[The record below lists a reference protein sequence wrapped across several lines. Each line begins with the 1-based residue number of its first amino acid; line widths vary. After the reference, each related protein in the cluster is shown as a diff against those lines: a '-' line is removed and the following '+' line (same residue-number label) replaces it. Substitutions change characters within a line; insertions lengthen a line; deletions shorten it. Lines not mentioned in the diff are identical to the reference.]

1 MKETWQQILNI
12 GLEFWNTVVVESIT
26 QIGLIDI
33 IDIILLTVVFYYIY
47 RFVRDRRAG
56 KLAFGLFVIMA
67 IMACAEIFHMRAIQ
81 YVLKNFYQVGIIA
94 IIIIFQPELR
104 AALEKMGGTPL
115 SGLKGLGGGENRD
128 MVALTHAVDNLC
140 EAVCDLSLDKTGALI
155 VIERSTRLGEYIKPG
170 DEINATLSPMLLRNL
185 FFNKAPLHDGAVI
198 LRDMRIQAA
207 GCLLPLSTNEEIDK
221 NLGTRHR
228 AGIGISEV
236 SDAVVVIVS
245 EETGV
250 ISVACGGELTR
261 NYNYNSLKQELLRQL
276 SHSTIPFVPKHRG
289 DADRGDQNGS
299 ASRPKP

>member
-1 MKETWQQILNI
+1 MEKTWQSILSVAI
-12 GLEFWNTVVVESIT
+12 AFLETGIIEPLS
-26 QIGLIDI
+26 QIGVMDVIDI
-33 IDIILLTVVFYYIY
+33 LLLTVVFYYIY

-56 KLAFGLFVIMA
+56 KLAMGLLLIMG
-67 IMACAEIFHMRAIQ
+67 IMACSEIFHMRAIQ
-81 YVLKNFYQVGIIA
+81 FVFKNFYQVGITA
-94 IIIIFQPELR
+94 IIIVFQPELR
-104 AALEKMGGTPL
+104 AALEKMGGATPL
-115 SGLKGLGGGENRD
+115 TSLKGLGNGENRD

-155 VIERSTRLGEYIKPG
+155 VIERSTKLGEYIKPG

-198 LRDMRIQAA
+198 IRDMRIQAA

-228 AGIGISEV
+228 AGIGITEV

-250 ISVACGGELTR
+250 ISLACGGELKR
-261 NYNYNSLKQELLRQL
+261 NFNYNSLKKELLSQL
-276 SHSTIPFVPKHRG
+276 SHNTVPFVGKK
-289 DADRGDQNGS
+289 DKETND
-299 ASRPKP
+299 

>member
-1 MKETWQQILNI
+1 MSFVETSILEP
-12 GLEFWNTVVVESIT
+12 LY
-26 QIGLIDI
+26 QIGVLDVIDI
-33 IDIILLTVVFYYIY
+33 LLLTVVFYYIY

-56 KLAFGLFVIMA
+56 KLAIGLLLIMG
-67 IMACAEIFHMRAIQ
+67 IMACSEIFHMRAIQ
-81 YVLKNFYQVGIIA
+81 FVLENFYQVGIIA
-94 IIIIFQPELR
+94 IIIVFQPELR
-104 AALEKMGGTPL
+104 AALEKMGGAAPL
-115 SGLKGLGGGENRD
+115 TGLKGLGGGENRD

-155 VIERSTRLGEYIKPG
+155 VIERSTKLGEYIKPG

-198 LRDMRIQAA
+198 IRDMRIQAA

-250 ISVACGGELTR
+250 ISVACGGDLKR
-261 NYNYNSLKQELLRQL
+261 NFNYNSLKKELLGQL
-276 SHSTIPFVPKHRG
+276 THNAVPFSVKREKES
-289 DADRGDQNGS
+289 NE
-299 ASRPKP
+299 

>member
-1 MKETWQQILNI
+1 MEMTWQSILSAAI
-12 GLEFWNTVVVESIT
+12 AFLKTGIIEPLS
-26 QIGLIDI
+26 QIGVMDVIDI
-33 IDIILLTVVFYYIY
+33 LLLTVVFYYIY

-56 KLAFGLFVIMA
+56 KLAMGLLLILG
-67 IMACAEIFHMRAIQ
+67 IMACSEIFHMRAIQ
-81 YVLKNFYQVGIIA
+81 FVFKNFYQVGITA
-94 IIIIFQPELR
+94 IIIVFQPELR
-104 AALEKMGGTPL
+104 AALEKMGGATPL
-115 SGLKGLGGGENRD
+115 TSLKGLGNGENRD

-155 VIERSTRLGEYIKPG
+155 VIERSTKLGEYIKPG

-198 LRDMRIQAA
+198 IRDMRIQAA

-228 AGIGISEV
+228 AGIGITEV

-250 ISVACGGELTR
+250 ISLACGGELKR
-261 NYNYNSLKQELLRQL
+261 NFNYNSLKKELLSQL
-276 SHSTIPFVPKHRG
+276 SHNTVPFVGKK
-289 DADRGDQNGS
+289 DKETND
-299 ASRPKP
+299 

>member
-1 MKETWQQILNI
+1 MEMTWQNILSAGMSFVETSI
-12 GLEFWNTVVVESIT
+12 LEPLY
-26 QIGLIDI
+26 QIGVLDVIDI
-33 IDIILLTVVFYYIY
+33 LLLTVVFYYIY

-56 KLAFGLFVIMA
+56 KLAIGLLLIMG
-67 IMACAEIFHMRAIQ
+67 IMACSEIFHMRAIQ
-81 YVLKNFYQVGIIA
+81 FVFENFYQVGIIA
-94 IIIIFQPELR
+94 IIIVFQPELR
-104 AALEKMGGTPL
+104 AALEKMGGAAPL
-115 SGLKGLGGGENRD
+115 TGLKGLGGGENRD

-155 VIERSTRLGEYIKPG
+155 VIERSTKLGEYIKPG

-198 LRDMRIQAA
+198 IRDMRIQAA

-250 ISVACGGELTR
+250 ISVACGGDLKR
-261 NYNYNSLKQELLRQL
+261 NFNYNSLKKELLGQL
-276 SHSTIPFVPKHRG
+276 THNAVPFSVKREKES
-289 DADRGDQNGS
+289 NE
-299 ASRPKP
+299 